1 MNGPQQLQAA
11 GQSVWLDNI
20 RRGLLTSG
28 TLQRYLDEL
37 AVTGVTSN
45 PTILERAITA
55 SAEYDEDI
63 ARLAAEGTTEAED
76 VVFALALAD
85 LTAAADLLRPV
96 FDATSGTDGYV
107 SIEVSPFLVD
117 DAAGTVEAGRRLF
130 AQAGRPNVLVKVPGT
145 AAGLLAVEELVAAG
159 VPVNVTLLFSPAHH
173 LAAAEAHLRGLE
185 RRLAAGQDVA
195 VGGVA
200 SLFVSRWDAAA
211 DPLLPAPLHGRLG
224 IAVVEQT
231 YAAYRRLVDS
241 ERWSVL
247 RAAGAPLQRVLW
259 ASTGTKDPSF
269 PDTYY
274 LGRLAAP
281 DTVDTVPEPTL
292 LAFADHGTVCE
303 LLAPDAA
310 AADAVLAQV
319 AAAGIDVAAL
329 AQQLQDSAADSF
341 TTSWQA
347 LLGRVR
353 DKTSALALRS

>member
-28 TLQRYLDEL
+28 TLLRYIRDL

-55 SAEYDEDI
+55 SGEYDEDI
-63 ARLAAEGTTEAED
+63 ARLDAEGTADPEEI
-76 VVFALALAD
+76 VFALALAD

-96 FDATSGTDGYV
+96 FDATHGTDGYV

-117 DAAGTVEAGRRLF
+117 DAPGTVAAGKRLF
-130 AQAGRPNVLVKVPGT
+130 AQAARPNVLVKVPGT
-145 AAGLLAVEELVAAG
+145 PAGLLAVEELVAGG
-159 VPVNVTLLFSPAHH
+159 VPVNVTLVFSPAHY
-173 LAAAEAHLRGLE
+173 LQAAEAHLRGLE

-200 SLFVSRWDAAA
+200 SVFVSRWDAAA
-211 DPLLPAPLHGRLG
+211 DPLLPAALHGRVG

-231 YAAYRRLVDS
+231 YAAYRRLVDG
-241 ERWSVL
+241 ERWTAL

-259 ASTGTKDPSF
+259 ASTGTKNPSF

-292 LAFADHGTVCE
+292 LAFADHGTVCDLLPLDAVRADE
-303 LLAPDAA
+303 LLA
-310 AADAVLAQV
+310 AVAE
-319 AAAGIDVAAL
+319 AGVDVAAL
-329 AQQLQDSAADSF
+329 AQQLQDSAVDSF
-341 TTSWQA
+341 ATSWQA

-353 DKTSALALRS
+353 DKTAALART